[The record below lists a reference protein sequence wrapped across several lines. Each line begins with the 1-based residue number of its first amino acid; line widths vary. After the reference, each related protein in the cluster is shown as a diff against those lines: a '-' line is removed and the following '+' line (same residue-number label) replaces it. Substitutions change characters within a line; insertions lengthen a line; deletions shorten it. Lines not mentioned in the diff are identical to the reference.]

1 LFFQHTINLKYCQRG
16 KKCFVLGGK
25 WRAPGTKSFL
35 PGTQSFLPGTES
47 FLPGTQSFLPGTETF
62 LPGTETFTASYAPTT
77 HPLHKLKFLPLAPP
91 NASGGGGGSLQNPLL
106 TNLFLSPTTQWIK
119 CFLRLSAGPGQS
131 IRTETPPIF
140 KKVGRPLSLP
150 LHIFESVAVSAAQK
164 PGNSGKTW
172 FLSWSSETR

>member
-47 FLPGTQSFLPGTETF
+47 FLPGTQSFLPGTQSFLPGTESFLPSTETF

-77 HPLHKLKFLPLAPP
+77 HPH
-91 NASGGGGGSLQNPLL
+91 SSRTIPLL
-106 TNLFLSPTTQWIK
+106 TNLFLSPTTQ
-119 CFLRLSAGPGQS
+119 LSAGPRQS